1 MRIKLSEKCLTERE
15 EICNKIISILGLK
28 EDNTFLMCEL
38 DEDIEKQ
45 NKIMDLK
52 EEIQKYF
59 ACSTISSFK
68 PNFECKRPYLN
79 IIRSFKKTYK
89 FINIKEICLLKFSPV
104 FPSFYSQTFV
114 PSEQLLQISILFLLS
129 KIDFL
134 KLL

>member
-1 MRIKLSEKCLTERE
+1 MRIKLSEKYLTERE

-28 EDNTFLMCEL
+28 EDNTFLLCEL

-79 IIRSFKKTYK
+79 IIRSILRKQNYNFVGNDYTIKINNIPKKT
-89 FINIKEICLLKFSPV
+89 IKYIIFRNN
-104 FPSFYSQTFV
+104 
-114 PSEQLLQISILFLLS
+114 
-129 KIDFL
+129 
-134 KLL
+134 